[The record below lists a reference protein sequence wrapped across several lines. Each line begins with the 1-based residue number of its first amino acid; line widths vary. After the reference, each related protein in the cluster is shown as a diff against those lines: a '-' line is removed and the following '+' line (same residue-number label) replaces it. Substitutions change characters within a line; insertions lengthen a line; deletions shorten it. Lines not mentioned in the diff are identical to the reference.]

1 MAAAQSS
8 STVIGRLSRGANRL
22 RRLLPTNGLRQLDR
36 YVLSTWL
43 RLFVLA
49 ALGLPLVAIFFN
61 LTDMLSKLLDRGLT
75 MREIAISYV
84 FAIPEYAFLVMPA
97 AVLLATVF
105 TVVGM
110 SRHSEL
116 TAAKAGGQSF
126 HRIMRPIFVASG
138 LAAVLTFAVGELAPW
153 ATSRQLEIQKAK
165 QARPTRARFN
175 FVYSGDAGWV
185 YTVRSLDVASR
196 QLKQVMFERQGTG
209 LEYPGLVL
217 TADSA
222 SYDDS
227 LKVWRLRTGAS
238 RVIAG
243 PGRQATFN
251 FRTMRLRALRQS
263 PADLLAESKA
273 PDEMRFAELGRYI
286 EALKR
291 SGNDANK
298 LIVEQALKLALPA
311 TCLIIALFGAP
322 LAVTTPRAGPAGGVA
337 ISLATA
343 LIFLLLTQLTKAVG
357 AGGVINPLVAAWFP
371 NVIFLFAGL
380 VLLARVRT

>member
-1 MAAAQSS
+1 MR
-8 STVIGRLSRGANRL
+8 RLSRN
-22 RRLLPTNGLRQLDR
+22 LPVKGLRQLDR
-36 YVLSTWL
+36 YILGTWL
-43 RLFVLA
+43 RLFVMA

-75 MREIAISYV
+75 MREIVVSYV
-84 FAIPEYAFLVMPA
+84 YAIPEYAFLVMPA

-110 SRHSEL
+110 SRHSEM

-126 HRIMRPIFVASG
+126 HRLMRPLFIAAA
-138 LAAVLTFAVGELAPW
+138 LAAILAFGVGELAPW
-153 ATSRQLEIQKAK
+153 ATARQLEIQKAK

-185 YTVRSLDVASR
+185 YTVRSLDIASR
-196 QLKQVMFERQGTG
+196 QLKQLMFERQGTG
-209 LEYPGLVL
+209 LDYPGLVL

-222 SYDDS
+222 TYDDS

-238 RVIAG
+238 RVIAS
-243 PGRQATFN
+243 PGKQATFS
-251 FRTMRLRALRQS
+251 FHSMRLRALRQT
-263 PADLLAESKA
+263 PADLLAESKG

-286 EALKR
+286 DALKR

-322 LAVTTPRAGPAGGVA
+322 LAVSSPRAGPAAGVA
-337 ISLATA
+337 ISLAIA
-343 LIFLLLTQLTKAVG
+343 LVFLLLTQLTKAIG

>member
-1 MAAAQSS
+1 MIRKLVAKGMRGL
-8 STVIGRLSRGANRL
+8 GRGL
-22 RRLLPTNGLRQLDR
+22 RVKGLRQLDR
-36 YVLSTWL
+36 YVLGTWIW
-43 RLFVLA
+43 LFVMA

-61 LTDMLSKLLDRGLT
+61 LTDMLSRLLDRGLT
-75 MREIAISYV
+75 MREIVISYV
-84 FAIPEYAFLVMPA
+84 YAIPEYAFLVMPA

-126 HRIMRPIFVASG
+126 HRLMRPLFVASA
-138 LAAVLTFAVGELAPW
+138 LAAVLAFGVGELAPW
-153 ATSRQLEIQKAK
+153 ATGRQLEIQKAK
-165 QARPTRARFN
+165 QARPTRSRFN

-196 QLKQVMFERQGTG
+196 QLKQIMFERQGTG
-209 LEYPGLVL
+209 LDYPGLIL

-222 SYDDS
+222 TYDDS
-227 LKVWRLRTGAS
+227 LKLWRLRTGAS

-243 PGRQATFN
+243 PGQQATFS
-251 FRTMRLRALRQS
+251 FRSMRLRALRQS
-263 PADLLAESKA
+263 PADLLAESKG

-286 EALKR
+286 DALKR

-337 ISLATA
+337 ISLAIA
-343 LIFLLLTQLTKAVG
+343 LIFLLLTQLTKAIG

-371 NVIFLFAGL
+371 NVIFLFAAL
-380 VLLARVRT
+380 VLLAKVRT

>member
-1 MAAAQSS
+1 MIQK
-8 STVIGRLSRGANRL
+8 
-22 RRLLPTNGLRQLDR
+22 LLAKGVRWLDRKLPLHALRQLDR
-36 YVLSTWL
+36 YVLGTWV
-43 RLFVLA
+43 RLFVMA

-75 MREIAISYV
+75 MKEIVVSYIY
-84 FAIPEYAFLVMPA
+84 ALPEYAFLVMPA

-105 TVVGM
+105 TVGGM
-110 SRHSEL
+110 GRHSEL

-126 HRIMRPIFVASG
+126 HRLMRPLFIAAG
-138 LAAVLTFAVGELAPW
+138 LAAVLAFGVGELAPW
-153 ATSRQLEIQKAK
+153 ATARQLEIQKAK

-185 YTVRSLDVASR
+185 YTVRSLDIASR

-209 LEYPGLVL
+209 LDYPGMVL

-222 SYDDS
+222 TYDDS
-227 LKVWRLRTGAS
+227 LKAWRLRTGAS

-243 PGRQATFN
+243 PGRQATFS
-251 FRTMRLRALRQS
+251 FRSMRLRALRQS
-263 PADLLAESKA
+263 PADLLAESKG
-273 PDEMRFAELGRYI
+273 PDEMRYAELGRYI

-298 LIVEQALKLALPA
+298 LIVEQALKLALPV
-311 TCLIIALFGAP
+311 TCIIIALFGAP
-322 LAVTTPRAGPAGGVA
+322 LAVTTPRAGPAAGVA
-337 ISLATA
+337 ISLAIA
-343 LIFLLLTQLTKAVG
+343 LIFLLLTQLTKAIG
-357 AGGVINPLVAAWFP
+357 AGGVVNPLVAAWFP

-380 VLLARVRT
+380 VLLAKVRT

>member
-1 MAAAQSS
+1 MKRTTAVQR
-8 STVIGRLSRGANRL
+8 VRG
-22 RRLLPTNGLRQLDR
+22 LLPANGLRQLDR
-36 YVLSTWL
+36 YVLSSWI
-43 RLFVLA
+43 RLFVMG

-75 MREIAISYV
+75 MREIAVSYV
-84 FAIPEYAFLVMPA
+84 YAIPEYAFLVMPA
-97 AVLLATVF
+97 AVLFATVF
-105 TVVGM
+105 TVVNM

-126 HRIMRPIFVASG
+126 HRIMRPMFIAAG
-138 LAAVLTFAVGELAPW
+138 LAAVLNFGVGELAPW
-153 ATSRQLEIQKAK
+153 ATARQMEIQKAK

-185 YTVRSLDVASR
+185 YTVRSLDVANR

-209 LEYPGLVL
+209 VDYPGLVL

-222 SYDDS
+222 TYDEA
-227 LKVWRLRTGAS
+227 LKSWRLRTGAS

-243 PGRQATFN
+243 PGQQATFN
-251 FRTMRLRALRQS
+251 FRSMRLRALRQS
-263 PADLLAESKA
+263 PADLLAESKG

-286 EALKR
+286 DALKR

-322 LAVTTPRAGPAGGVA
+322 LAVTAPRAGPAGGVA
-337 ISLATA
+337 VSLATA
-343 LIFLLLTQLTKAVG
+343 LVFLLLMQLTKAIG
-357 AGGVINPLVAAWFP
+357 SGGVINPLVAAWFP
-371 NVIFLFAGL
+371 NVVFLFAGL